1 MASSTVALLPKSAL
15 TYNIHSMFAG
25 AITVTQPIYMGGKI
39 KAMNEITRYA
49 EQLARLTRN
58 RKAEDL
64 IYEVDAAYWQ
74 VVSLRE
80 KQKLAESYVQLVES
94 LERDVKRML
103 EEGVATKSTLL
114 SVDVKVNEAHVD
126 HTKVNNGVAL
136 SRMLLAQL
144 CGMPVNEQFVLEDE
158 NGKDPDISNLQPAR
172 IDMNDVYSRRN
183 DVNSL
188 VLATK
193 IYDEKAKVARAEMMP
208 TVAAIGAAHTS
219 NPNMYNGFKN
229 RFGFGFSIGAVVK
242 IPLWHWGGLS
252 NKYKEAQAEARLK
265 RVELENAK
273 EKIELQVAQANFR
286 YDEALKTY
294 EATKSNLN
302 EANENLRIAEIGFKE
317 GVGTADDVLKAQT
330 AWLKA
335 HSEEVDAEI
344 DVRMCDVYLSKVLGK
359 MNY

>member
-1 MASSTVALLPKSAL
+1 
-15 TYNIHSMFAG
+15 
-25 AITVTQPIYMGGKI
+25 
-39 KAMNEITRYA
+39 
-49 EQLARLTRN
+49 
-58 RKAEDL
+58 
-64 IYEVDAAYWQ
+64 
-74 VVSLRE
+74 
-80 KQKLAESYVQLVES
+80 
-94 LERDVKRML
+94 
-103 EEGVATKSTLL
+103 
-114 SVDVKVNEAHVD
+114 
-126 HTKVNNGVAL
+126 
-136 SRMLLAQL
+136 
-144 CGMPVNEQFVLEDE
+144 
-158 NGKDPDISNLQPAR
+158 
-172 IDMNDVYSRRN
+172 MNDVYSRRN